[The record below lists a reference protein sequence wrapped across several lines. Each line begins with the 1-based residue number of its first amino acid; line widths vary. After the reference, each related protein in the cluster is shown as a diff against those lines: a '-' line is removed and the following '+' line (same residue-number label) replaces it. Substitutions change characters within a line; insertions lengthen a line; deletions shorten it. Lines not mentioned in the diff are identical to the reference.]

1 MEIKNMSLS
10 AKLADKSLI
19 GFDTS
24 SWRRDGETQ
33 PVALE
38 TQNTKSGLGAKIGAK
53 PADKLAARVGAK
65 TGAKIGAKQGIKS
78 FGVRARAGLKLSAI

>member
-1 MEIKNMSLS
+1 MEIKYISLS

-33 PVALE
+33 PAALE
-38 TQNTKSGLGAKIGAK
+38 TQNTKSGLGSKIGAK
-53 PADKLAARVGAK
+53 PVDKLAAKVGAK
-65 TGAKIGAKQGIKS
+65 SGAKIGVKQGLKAV
-78 FGVRARAGLKLSAI
+78 GVRARAGLKLRAI